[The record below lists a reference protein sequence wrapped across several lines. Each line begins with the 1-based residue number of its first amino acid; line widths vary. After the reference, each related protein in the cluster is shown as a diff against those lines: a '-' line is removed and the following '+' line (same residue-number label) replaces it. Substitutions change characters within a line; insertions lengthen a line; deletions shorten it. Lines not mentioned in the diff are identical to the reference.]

1 MRRKKMKASESV
13 QNYPSKLREYSNYAV
28 RGVKKICKAY
38 GPREPGS
45 QAEFDAQKAMLQELE
60 SCCEEIK
67 TEEFPVHPRAFMGWV
82 PDCAISLI
90 IASVLN
96 FFGYYIIA
104 LALVVFS
111 LLFAVTEFLLYKP
124 YFDIFYRKKTSHNV
138 IAVRKPSGEVRRR
151 IILSGHSDSAYEWNY
166 TYLGGP
172 ILVSLVIILNFFCFI
187 IAFICTIGGISAGH
201 LMTKYTGSGFLNV
214 ASYVFLAWIPILFSG
229 MFFSNYKRVVMG
241 ANDDLT
247 GCYTAMAVVKYLG
260 DNNIRFENTEVRVIL
275 TGSEEAGL
283 RGAKAYAK
291 AHKQELEEVETA
303 YIGFDTMRDFDYIAI
318 YNRDMTGLVKND
330 PKVCDLL
337 KEAGKNAGFDLPLKS
352 VYLGASDAAAISQA
366 GFHAATLAAM
376 DPSPARYYHTRLD
389 TEDNLD
395 PKTVEAC
402 INIALETTFLF
413 DEKGLS

>member
-1 MRRKKMKASESV
+1 MKASQSV
-13 QNYPSKLREYSNYAV
+13 PNYPSRLREYSNFAV
-28 RGVKKICKAY
+28 RGVKKICKTY

-45 QAEFDAQKAMLQELE
+45 QAEADAQKAMLQELE

-67 TEEFPVHPRAFMGWV
+67 TEKFPVRPRAFMGWV
-82 PDCAISLI
+82 PVCAMSLI

-96 FFGYYIIA
+96 YFGYYIIA
-104 LALVVFS
+104 LALVIFS

-124 YFDIFYRKKTSHNV
+124 YFDIFYRKKTSHNA
-138 IAVRKPSGEVRRR
+138 IAVRKPSGAVKRR

-172 ILVSLVIILNFFCFI
+172 RLVTLVIILNFFCFI
-187 IAFICTIGGISAGH
+187 IALICIIGGLSAGH
-201 LMTKYTGSGFLNV
+201 LMSKYTQSGFLNV

-241 ANDDLT
+241 ANDNLT
-247 GCYTAMAVVKYLG
+247 GCYTAMAVAKFLG
-260 DNNIRFENTEVRVIL
+260 DNDIRFENTEVMVML

-283 RGAKAYAK
+283 RGAKAYVK

-303 YIGFDTMRDFDYIAI
+303 FIGFDTMRDYNHISI
-318 YNRDMTGLVKND
+318 YSTDMTGLVKND
-330 PKVCDLL
+330 PKVCALL
-337 KEAGKNAGFDLPLKS
+337 REGGKNAGFDLPFKS
-352 VYLGASDAAAISQA
+352 VFFGASDAAALSQA
-366 GFHAATLAAM
+366 GFRAATLAAM
-376 DPSPARYYHTRLD
+376 DPAPARYYHTRLD

-402 INIALETTFLF
+402 INIALETAFLF
-413 DEKGLS
+413 DEKGLSKY